1 MTKKLTLYVDGGSRG
16 NPGPS
21 GGGFAVY
28 EGRTLVLKGS
38 IYFGIKTNN
47 QAEYGALVMALQ
59 GLIKHFPGASVDCR
73 MDSQLVVEQ
82 VNGNYKVKSPN
93 VKPLFEKVK
102 TLLGDIPDFE
112 ISYIP
117 REKNKKA
124 DSLANEAM
132 DRKSN

>member
-1 MTKKLTLYVDGGSRG
+1 
-16 NPGPS
+16 
-21 GGGFAVY
+21 
-28 EGRTLVLKGS
+28 
-38 IYFGIKTNN
+38 
-47 QAEYGALVMALQ
+47 
-59 GLIKHFPGASVDCR
+59 
-73 MDSQLVVEQ
+73 VVEQ